1 MVTNTAMKPGDHAGV
16 YVPPPL
22 IFAAPLL
29 MAALVHA
36 RQPWLIATANPSV
49 FWIASFFA
57 IAAAVSLGLASVVNF
72 RHAGTTILPAGRPT
86 TAVVDNGPYRFTRN
100 PIYLAMAL
108 AYLGIA
114 LLLNNMW
121 ALVPLPI
128 VLLIVDRFVIRREER
143 YLAAKFGDSYQQY
156 CSRVRRWC

>member
-1 MVTNTAMKPGDHAGV
+1 MKPRDHAGV

-29 MAALVHA
+29 MAALVHTK
-36 RQPWLIATANPSV
+36 QKWFIATTNHSIL
-49 FWIASFFA
+49 WIASFFA
-57 IAAAVSLGLASVVNF
+57 MAAGISLGLASVLNF
-72 RHAGTTILPAGRPT
+72 RNAGTTILPAGRPT

-100 PIYLAMAL
+100 PMYLAMVL

-114 LLLNNMW
+114 LLLNSMW
-121 ALVPLPI
+121 ALLLLPI

-143 YLAAKFGDSYQQY
+143 YLAAKFGDSYRQY
-156 CSRVRRWC
+156 CSRVRRWF